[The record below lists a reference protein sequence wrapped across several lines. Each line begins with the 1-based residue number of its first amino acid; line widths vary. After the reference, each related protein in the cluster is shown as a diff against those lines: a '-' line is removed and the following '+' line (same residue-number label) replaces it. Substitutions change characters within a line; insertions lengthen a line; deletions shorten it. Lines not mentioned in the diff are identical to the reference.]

1 MASFSFG
8 GGGAQQANTGM
19 GGGNFSFNAP
29 AAQQAPQQQQQ
40 QQQGS
45 GGNKFKV
52 SLHLQGRQIHER
64 LFCCTDSVFFYPLS
78 SFYCLKRR
86 ELCLLLN
93 FFLVQLILVGD
104 GGVGKTTFVKRHL
117 TGEFEKKYVAT
128 LGVEVRCLDFHT
140 NRGVL
145 KFNCWDTAGQEKFG
159 GLRDG
164 KFLFKD
170 LSFTINIFFY
180 RSFVLVCLS

>member
-1 MASFSFG
+1 MPWLLPTVKLVNELIFRGPESCPHDFLTDQTSPRFSPSLYEPPKVKNLTMASFSFG

-64 LFCCTDSVFFYPLS
+64 LFCCTDSVFFTLPLPS
-78 SFYCLKRR
+78 T
-86 ELCLLLN
+86 
-93 FFLVQLILVGD
+93 V
-104 GGVGKTTFVKRHL
+104 
-117 TGEFEKKYVAT
+117 
-128 LGVEVRCLDFHT
+128 
-140 NRGVL
+140 
-145 KFNCWDTAGQEKFG
+145 
-159 GLRDG
+159 
-164 KFLFKD
+164 
-170 LSFTINIFFY
+170 
-180 RSFVLVCLS
+180 

>member
-1 MASFSFG
+1 MPWSLPTVKLVNELFVIGARSPGPHVLPWPTTTRFYTLYEPPKVKNLTMASFSFG

-64 LFCCTDSVFFYPLS
+64 LFCCTDSVFFTLPLPS
-78 SFYCLKRR
+78 TVRNDV
-86 ELCLLLN
+86 N
-93 FFLVQLILVGD
+93 FV
-104 GGVGKTTFVKRHL
+104 
-117 TGEFEKKYVAT
+117 
-128 LGVEVRCLDFHT
+128 C
-140 NRGVL
+140 
-145 KFNCWDTAGQEKFG
+145 CW
-159 GLRDG
+159 
-164 KFLFKD
+164 
-170 LSFTINIFFY
+170 IFFW
-180 RSFVLVCLS
+180 SS